1 MNVCLLRYFNPVGAH
16 PSGTPHRPP
25 TLDYQ
30 AEPCE
35 GEGEGEVG
43 RSPPTPDKQAGPGQV
58 LALLPLTRAR
68 LASDRPHRRGPQGH
82 TQQPHALHPAGGP
95 NPNPNTLILV
105 YPNITPVS

>member
-35 GEGEGEVG
+35 GEGEGEGEAG
-43 RSPPTPDKQAGPGQV
+43 RSPPTPDKQAGSRAGPCSATPRVRASPRTGRIGEDPKGIPNNLMPFIQQV
-58 LALLPLTRAR
+58 SGT
-68 LASDRPHRRGPQGH
+68 
-82 TQQPHALHPAGGP
+82 
-95 NPNPNTLILV
+95 
-105 YPNITPVS
+105 

>member
-35 GEGEGEVG
+35 GEGEAEGEGEGWVRG
-43 RSPPTPDKQAGPGQV
+43 A
-58 LALLPLTRAR
+58 ALL
-68 LASDRPHRRGPQGH
+68 GW
-82 TQQPHALHPAGGP
+82 
-95 NPNPNTLILV
+95 
-105 YPNITPVS
+105 